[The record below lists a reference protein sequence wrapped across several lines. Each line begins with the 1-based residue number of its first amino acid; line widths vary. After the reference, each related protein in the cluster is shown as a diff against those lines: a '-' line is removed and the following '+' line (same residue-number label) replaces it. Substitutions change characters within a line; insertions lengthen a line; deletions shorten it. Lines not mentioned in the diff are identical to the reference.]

1 MSDQQ
6 PEPIIGETGI
16 PGTGSAASNMSAP
29 AEPVAAAAEVEAPR
43 LATEQEETSPKA
55 DAPKVE
61 AAKVE
66 ATKVEATKVE
76 AAKLEAAEAE
86 APKVEAPKV
95 EAPRIDAV
103 KPQEPRF
110 PGKVMIMSSGE
121 RGWDRKAIAWAWI
134 RNPSPQRLRHR
145 PASAGLARWLP
156 WWRWRRWLA
165 LSAAHWRRRALG
177 S

>member
-43 LATEQEETSPKA
+43 LAPEQEEALAQGRRAQGGSRS
-55 DAPKVE
+55 
-61 AAKVE
+61 
-66 ATKVEATKVE
+66 KVEATKVE

-95 EAPRIDAV
+95 EAPNRRSKVD
-103 KPQEPRF
+103 R
-110 PGKVMIMSSGE
+110 PGST
-121 RGWDRKAIAWAWI
+121 R
-134 RNPSPQRLRHR
+134 
-145 PASAGLARWLP
+145 
-156 WWRWRRWLA
+156 
-165 LSAAHWRRRALG
+165 
-177 S
+177 